1 MRTTHFAPAAAPVPA
16 AAPAVAT
23 ATRRTDV
30 RARAMALAVVAAL
43 SASPAA
49 AAIVWSAPVDSTGK
63 STDVI
68 NTGELLDAGTFGAAT
83 TVNGVT
89 FNQIGLGA
97 PNNAQFGVLS
107 DRGQFG
113 AGWDPEYRTLVAST
127 AYLRRSHQLQ
137 LGFGVLPVG
146 EYVMQLFLPQW
157 DVNWAT
163 AFSLNG
169 VQSAPVQAGG
179 VAAAGTVFAARAMPQ
194 WISVQFDADGV
205 TDYTLSTQGLTTFQ
219 LLAAYQLR
227 TAPTATVVPEP
238 STWAVMILGFGL
250 AGATLRRGR
259 RRQAAAPV

>member
-1 MRTTHFAPAAAPVPA
+1 MRTTHFAPAAAPVPE

-250 AGATLRRGR
+250 AGAT
-259 RRQAAAPV
+259 